1 MTLFGYRVPM
11 MASLLVWACSWEIV
25 GRLDL
30 IFLLPPFS
38 EVLAAAVDL
47 VQTPSWQSA
56 TVTTLRAFVIGMAL
70 SIVVGVPLGIL
81 MGRVKIADDLL
92 GMWVNIFS
100 SAPLSALVPVLMI
113 LFGFGETTII
123 AAVFLFA
130 IWIIVL
136 DTRAGVRHISP
147 SLIEMARS
155 YGAIAPALYVKIILW
170 AALPE
175 ILAGIRLGL
184 IRGVKG
190 VVIGQLLVAIVGYGA
205 LFETFSRNFRMAEF
219 WALTII
225 LFAFA
230 TAARRA
236 DRAGRSQSRILRRSK
251 TMTIQGAAANY
262 VIEPTAIPAIPVAQS
277 DAAVSGA
284 PGLLRRPQLCRA
296 RRRDGPRSRT
306 RSRRSSS
313 RRTPTT
319 SIPAANFPILRP
331 PTTSITRSR
340 WSWR

>member
-1 MTLFGYRVPM
+1 MKILGYRVPM
-11 MASLLVWACSWEIV
+11 MASLLVWCVVWEII

-30 IFLLPPFS
+30 MLMLPPFT
-38 EVLAAAVDL
+38 EVLRAVVEL

-56 TVTTLRAFVIGMAL
+56 TVTTLRAFFIGMAL
-70 SIVVGVPLGIL
+70 SIVVGVPLGVL
-81 MGRVKIADDLL
+81 MGRVKLADELL
-92 GMWVNIFS
+92 GMWVSIFS

-113 LFGFGETTII
+113 LFGFGEKTIV

-147 SLIEMARS
+147 SLIEMAKS
-155 YGAIAPALYVKIILW
+155 YGATKRVLYIKIILW

-230 TAARRA
+230 LLIAELIERLEAKVEFYAGAR
-236 DRAGRSQSRILRRSK
+236 Q
-251 TMTIQGAAANY
+251 
-262 VIEPTAIPAIPVAQS
+262 
-277 DAAVSGA
+277 
-284 PGLLRRPQLCRA
+284 
-296 RRRDGPRSRT
+296 
-306 RSRRSSS
+306 
-313 RRTPTT
+313 
-319 SIPAANFPILRP
+319 
-331 PTTSITRSR
+331 
-340 WSWR
+340 